1 MDATDAVVVGLLV
14 ADEVGNARKTRILGS
29 VFVVLLLIGLMIGAN
44 ALMGEKASDTSFV
57 EGQPT
62 STNWRPYSVVAPIDT
77 GINVYHDHF
86 RTNETYPDWLL
97 DGLGV
102 TKTCTPTF
110 NGTWQERFDADKATC
125 WDTITT
131 SDIVYFKG
139 TKSSERPPMATRTS
153 TFSTTPRTVTGT
165 AVTERCSM
173 QTPTR

>member
-1 MDATDAVVVGLLV
+1 MSAMDATDAVVVGLLV

-131 SDIVYFKG
+131 SDIVYFNG
-139 TKSSERPPMATRTS
+139 TKII
-153 TFSTTPRTVTGT
+153 
-165 AVTERCSM
+165 
-173 QTPTR
+173 